1 MNLYFVY
8 VINIRFICDGAIYL
22 LTSAKKI
29 YKEQL
34 ILKSSIQWY
43 HMTESDVIKNRY
55 SQVFYVVSVLKSTL
69 SETNLQAD
77 IIKDNV

>member
-1 MNLYFVY
+1 MAKYT
-8 VINIRFICDGAIYL
+8 YL

-34 ILKSSIQWY
+34 TLKPSIQWY
-43 HMTESDVIKNRY
+43 HMIESDVIKNLY

-77 IIKDNV
+77 IIKGNV